1 MSRTNSPEM
10 DFVIK
15 ALIQLKARNLAL
27 ETLLVKA
34 QIIPSIEVV
43 GAFATKAYLEI
54 EDVEFAKYV
63 GLLDVERQQ

>member
-27 ETLLVKA
+27 ETLLVKSNA
-34 QIIPSIEVV
+34 IPSIEVV